1 MTTYKDERTETTTS
15 SYAGT
20 PFHYEIQEIGS
31 VLNIRMRGELDLAV
45 VEECRLGLEE
55 PLHGAARVVVLDVG
69 GVTFVDSTGLSL
81 LLRTKRTVDANGG
94 RMLIARVSRPVLRL
108 LEASGTL
115 SMFDYLDG
123 NIVDPT
129 CPVCDATITGDAP
142 ACPACGA
149 V

>member
-1 MTTYKDERTETTTS
+1 MTMYKSDETRQTAAAAS
-15 SYAGT
+15 
-20 PFHYEIQEIGS
+20 PFVYEMQEIGS

-45 VEECRLGLEE
+45 AEECRLGLEE
-55 PLHGAARVVVLDVG
+55 PLREAGRVVVLDVG

-81 LLRTKRTVDANGG
+81 LLRTKRSIDANGG

-108 LEASGTL
+108 LEASGTVSL
-115 SMFDYLDG
+115 FEYLDG
-123 NIVDPT
+123 EFVEAT
-129 CPVCDATITGDAP
+129 CPVCDATIPDDAP

>member
-1 MTTYKDERTETTTS
+1 MTTYKSDGTRTTPPG
-15 SYAGT
+15 AT
-20 PFHYEIQEIGS
+20 PFHYDIQEIGS

-55 PLHGAARVVVLDVG
+55 PLREPGRVVVLDVG

-81 LLRTKRTVDANGG
+81 LLRTKRSIDAGGG
-94 RMLIARVSRPVLRL
+94 RLLIARVSRPVLRL

-115 SMFDYLDG
+115 SLFDYLDG
-123 NIVDPT
+123 EFIEAT
-129 CPVCDATITGDAP
+129 CPVCEAKIADDAA
-142 ACPACGA
+142 ACPSCGA

>member
-1 MTTYKDERTETTTS
+1 MTTYKDSRTTPP
-15 SYAGT
+15 AGEIA
-20 PFHYEIQEIGS
+20 PFVYEMQEIGS

-55 PLHGAARVVVLDVG
+55 PLREAGRVVVLDVG

-81 LLRTKRTVDANGG
+81 LLRTKRSIDANGG

-115 SMFDYLDG
+115 SLFEYLDG
-123 NIVDPT
+123 EFVEAT
-129 CPVCDATITGDAP
+129 CPVCDATIPDDAP

>member
-1 MTTYKDERTETTTS
+1 MTTYKDERTSTTTS
-15 SYAGT
+15 RAGT

-55 PLHGAARVVVLDVG
+55 PLRDAGRIVVLDVG
-69 GVTFVDSTGLSL
+69 AVTFVDSTGLSL

-123 NIVDPT
+123 DFVEAT
-129 CPVCDATITGDAP
+129 CPVCDATIADDAP